1 MSVHPSYATTSAFLL
16 LYVSSLPLFALLRAS
31 CASIRVEV
39 TRMLGFILGTVCL
52 IGLVKVLRRGRGWH
66 GHSRH
71 GGYGLRG
78 YSGARRWFLRSI
90 FERLETT
97 PGQEKAIVEALDELR
112 DNRHLVRDEAEQTR
126 ADLARVI
133 SSGLVDDGSLEET
146 FARHDRL
153 LAQLR
158 VSLVEALRKATEAL
172 DERQRKQVADRLAR
186 SRRFGE
192 RIWV

>member
-1 MSVHPSYATTSAFLL
+1 
-16 LYVSSLPLFALLRAS
+16 
-31 CASIRVEV
+31 
-39 TRMLGFILGTVCL
+39 MLGFIVGTVCL
-52 IGLVKVLRRGRGWH
+52 IGLVRVLRHSRRWH
-66 GHSRH
+66 GHRGQ
-71 GGYGLRG
+71 GGYGFRG
-78 YSGARRWFLRSI
+78 YSGGPQRWFLRSI

-97 PGQEKAIVEALDELR
+97 PGQEKAIVGALDELR

-133 SSGLVDDGSLEET
+133 SGGLVDDGSLEET

-158 VSLVEALRKATEAL
+158 VSFVEALRKATEAL
-172 DERQRKQVADRLAR
+172 DEHQRKQLADRLER
-186 SRRFGE
+186 SRRIGE